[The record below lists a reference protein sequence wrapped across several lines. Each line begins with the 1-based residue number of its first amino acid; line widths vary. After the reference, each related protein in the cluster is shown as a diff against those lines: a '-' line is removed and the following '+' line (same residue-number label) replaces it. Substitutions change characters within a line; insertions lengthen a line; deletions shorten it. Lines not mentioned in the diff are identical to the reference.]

1 LNRQVWVIGM
11 FKRISVAPAVMV
23 LLVAMYAAGEAAG
36 QQDINK
42 LIEQLGSEDTL
53 SQLDALKALV
63 DIGNPAVD
71 PLINAL
77 TRHSDYNV
85 RKNAAI
91 TLGMLEASRAVPH
104 LINALNSEN
113 SLIRMCSAWAL
124 GEIGDESAID
134 NLCRALKD
142 SAWTVRMRAAEA
154 LGRIGNNKANAHLF
168 PLLRDSHE
176 KVREAVKKALAG
188 IKS

>member
-1 LNRQVWVIGM
+1 MLRT
-11 FKRISVAPAVMV
+11 ISLATAVMM
-23 LLVAMYAAGEAAG
+23 LLLATQAVGHAAA

-53 SQLDALKALV
+53 SQLDALKAIV
-63 DIGNPAVD
+63 DIGDQAVD

-77 TRHSDYNV
+77 TRHSNYNV
-85 RKNAAI
+85 RKNAAV

-124 GEIGDESAID
+124 GEIGDEVAVD
-134 NLCRALKD
+134 ALCRALKD
-142 SAWTVRMRAAEA
+142 STWTVRMRAAEA
-154 LGRIGNNKANAHLF
+154 LGKIGNSKANAHLF

-176 KVREAVKKALAG
+176 KVREAVKKALAA